1 MSNIRKALIWGV
13 NVFVFTIAIMF
24 LLCGVNT
31 IGAIIAYVLIGE
43 VAGFSVFATVW
54 QMLDTEGENNNNE
67 NDEKNN

>member
-24 LLCGVNT
+24 LLCGVKT
-31 IGAIIAYVLIGE
+31 VGAIIAYILIGV

-54 QMLDTEGENNNNE
+54 QMLDTEGED
-67 NDEKNN
+67 NDEEDKTNN